1 MSHPDNP
8 FSDASG
14 KKITCLEMLQAILD
28 GDVTEEQEK
37 YFRKHMDEC
46 MPCYKS
52 HELDMQIKHLIK
64 SKCCGEHVPPDLVE
78 KIKRQVNS
86 IS

>member
-1 MSHPDNP
+1 MSLLDNP
-8 FSDASG
+8 FAGSSG
-14 KKITCLEMLQAILD
+14 NKISCLEMLQAILD
-28 GDVTEEQEK
+28 GDATEEQQQ

-46 MPCYKS
+46 LPCYKA
-52 HELDMQIKHLIK
+52 HELDMQIKQLLK
-64 SKCCGEHVPPDLVE
+64 TKCSGNPVPADLVE